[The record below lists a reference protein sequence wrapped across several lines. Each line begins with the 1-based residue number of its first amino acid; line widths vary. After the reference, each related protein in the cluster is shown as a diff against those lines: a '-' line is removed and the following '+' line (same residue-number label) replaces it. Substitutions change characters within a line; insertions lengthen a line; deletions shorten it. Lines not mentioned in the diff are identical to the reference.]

1 MTIERKRGGYEIY
14 SMADGRLFQQFYL
27 GYTRKEAIAQYRYD
41 RRIEKQRNINEVK

>member
-14 SMADGRLFQQFYL
+14 SMVDGYLFTMFYM

-41 RRIEKQRNINEVK
+41 RRIEKRRNINEVK